1 MIEIRQK
8 LFKEIEDSSKK
19 IFQNKLKIA
28 ETIENSTTDKKITY
42 LITDNP
48 SQFYNSDQMYIDKIV
63 MFLRKYQDFLY
74 KILINAKTTE
84 AKICLS
90 SMVSNFFYINTL
102 ASVSIEDEYLI
113 I

>member
-28 ETIENSTTDKKITY
+28 ETIENATTDKKISY

-48 SQFYNSDQMYIDKIV
+48 STFYNSDQMYID
-63 MFLRKYQDFLY
+63 FLQQNLDRNIYKEFDFF
-74 KILINAKTTE
+74 KAAINKMKGKDHKAK
-84 AKICLS
+84 L
-90 SMVSNFFYINTL
+90 
-102 ASVSIEDEYLI
+102 
-113 I
+113 